1 MLFGGLTPVGP
12 RNHLL
17 DGCQDPHRKEQFGE
31 VSGLWKALG
40 VSAVVYS
47 AKWIIQS
54 SVTVWQPIAVFPT
67 SQCSITWSPWK
78 FCPLQCG
85 LLSQFFNHLSCL
97 LLLLFNSCMK
107 SIATVK
113 SRDAEVVQLHERI
126 LCCFV
131 WVFYLLRDDLLS
143 WRVWRTCTR

>member
-17 DGCQDPHRKEQFGE
+17 DGCQDPHRKGQFGK

-54 SVTVWQPIAVFPT
+54 SVTVWQPIAVFLT

-78 FCPLQCG
+78 FCHPAMRRFVIIFL
-85 LLSQFFNHLSCL
+85 NHLSCL
-97 LLLLFNSCMK
+97 LLLKLHEVHSNS
-107 SIATVK
+107 
-113 SRDAEVVQLHERI
+113 DAEVVQLHEHI

-143 WRVWRTCTR
+143 WRVCRTCTR